1 VFYKYELEKT
11 AFALD
16 RANISDKDQLAII
29 KFIQIQTD
37 KGLKLPIDT
46 KLALENKIHLSGV
59 LKIFYN
65 ISNNQEIIP
74 QHLFD
79 VLTEKFDPKSNEKM
93 IDDMF
98 DLIGIFENAVK
109 NNQTLSKKILDKLEI
124 ALNTNSKLKDKS
136 LRVFVYLAQKG
147 WF

>member
-1 VFYKYELEKT
+1 MFYKFELEKT
-11 AFALD
+11 GFALD
-16 RANISDKDQLAII
+16 RANIRDKDQLAII

-79 VLTEKFDPKSNEKM
+79 VLTKKFDPKSNETM
-93 IDDMF
+93 IDD
-98 DLIGIFENAVK
+98 
-109 NNQTLSKKILDKLEI
+109 
-124 ALNTNSKLKDKS
+124 LNITHIYTACI
-136 LRVFVYLAQKG
+136 VFLTQEPLNKG
-147 WF
+147 SCGP